1 MTAAGLAELHQ
12 CGVGYGEEVTW
23 EDELMKIYKQ
33 RAKLAGPLPQFATAA
48 EELLNH
54 LQTIAA
60 AQPADAAAPAHRS
73 FRPAQVLLAGGEIGF
88 IDFDGFCQAEPALDV
103 ALFMATVKNLGM
115 NKAGAGDEEEDEDEQ
130 LPLDDTKRLA
140 GLRLAEA
147 ICDLFLTEYEK
158 HAPVSRTRI
167 LLWEALGLLV
177 VGIWNL
183 DQAQARAR
191 GQLPLTFGKASVM
204 RNVHE
209 ILLGEH
215 GLEGVQALLV
225 GVPAQEMLHEVLAG
239 MLAEG
244 FRIGVCRLQRAKFK
258 PRRKL
263 VAYYDAVVYKDAVH
277 TDAAAAGAGSFSR
290 GIAVTWSMAAP
301 AAPEPTAPA
310 FPFAR
315 LAAAVAGSAEG
326 GPWGLQIVV
335 SPHDAA
341 YPQLRRLVDPAYV
354 RTLAG
359 TYAAPAAAAYVV
371 STVRYRPGQ
380 RHVLRYS
387 PAEGEARGGPGA
399 LFAKLYAPAQYPPTR
414 GQAFCA
420 LSHRL
425 ADWLEACVPGATVLR
440 PAAFVAED
448 TAILYPWVPGVPLA
462 EMEGRRAAVDAGGG
476 EQDGVPAQALAA
488 TGAAL
493 AALHAAPPAVTGE
506 LPHQELAGEIAAI
519 ARTCEHI
526 QVLLPPAGR
535 TIQALLAAGR
545 RGLCGAA
552 AGSCHLYPRRFQ
564 GRPCAGDAGRAADPD
579 RFRRLR
585 AGGSGVRHR
594 QVPGRSRL
602 GVCRLPGAAIWR
614 QRERPFSGATG
625 CLPGHPRLQRAQVVA
640 ALILLKIAA
649 HRVKLFDPTWAA
661 QTGALVARAEALLG

>member
-1 MTAAGLAELHQ
+1 
-12 CGVGYGEEVTW
+12 
-23 EDELMKIYKQ
+23 
-33 RAKLAGPLPQFATAA
+33 
-48 EELLNH
+48 
-54 LQTIAA
+54 
-60 AQPADAAAPAHRS
+60 
-73 FRPAQVLLAGGEIGF
+73 
-88 IDFDGFCQAEPALDV
+88 
-103 ALFMATVKNLGM
+103 
-115 NKAGAGDEEEDEDEQ
+115 
-130 LPLDDTKRLA
+130 
-140 GLRLAEA
+140 
-147 ICDLFLTEYEK
+147 
-158 HAPVSRTRI
+158 
-167 LLWEALGLLV
+167 
-177 VGIWNL
+177 
-183 DQAQARAR
+183 
-191 GQLPLTFGKASVM
+191 M

-244 FRIGVCRLQRAKFK
+244 FRIGACRLQRAKFK

-290 GIAVTWSMAAP
+290 GIAVTWSVAAP
-301 AAPEPTAPA
+301 VAPEPTAPA
-310 FPFAR
+310 FPFAW
-315 LAAAVAGSAEG
+315 LAAAVAGSTEG
-326 GPWGLQIVV
+326 RPWGLQIVV

-380 RHVLRYS
+380 RHVLRFS
-387 PAEGEARGGPGA
+387 PGEGEARGDPGA
-399 LFAKLYAPAQYPPTR
+399 LFAKLYAPAQYPPTW

-476 EQDGVPAQALAA
+476 EQDGVPVQALAA

-535 TIQALLAAGR
+535 TLQALLAQAGGAYAALPQEAATFIHGDFKADHVLVTPAGR
-545 RGLCGAA
+545 LTLIDFDACGLGDPAYDIGKFLADLAWAYAACPARDLAA
-552 AGSCHLYPRRFQ
+552 A
-564 GRPCAGDAGRAADPD
+564 RAA
-579 RFRRLR
+579 FL
-585 AGGSGVRHR
+585 GGYG
-594 QVPGRSRL
+594 L
-602 GVCRLPGAAIWR
+602 
-614 QRERPFSGATG
+614 
-625 CLPGHPRLQRAQVVA
+625 LPGHPRLQRAQVVA
-640 ALILLKIAA
+640 ALILIKIAA